1 MPNRFWKENK
11 REMNFKREAKVG
23 LLGLIGIVILYF
35 GFSYLKGSDLFS
47 TTQTYKVY
55 YKDVLGLEVS
65 NPITYSG
72 VVVGRVLGMK
82 PDYEKDRVEVTLAIK
97 KEVKLTSNTSVM
109 LADDGLIGG
118 KLLKLKIQPGDKA
131 KGGQEFKGEIESG
144 LMQMM
149 QSKLDPT
156 LKNVDSLTV
165 TLTKVVGEFAQT
177 GQALKVLLAS
187 ATTSTAGV
195 NGIIANNSKNLSAI
209 TGNAAVLTQ
218 NLNTLTKSLDA
229 QLKPILEKTGTFTDS
244 LSQVKLGSTVN
255 SLNAT
260 IKDLQGVVNGINEGK
275 GTLGKLAGND
285 SLYVNLDKTA
295 ASLNMLLSDMKS
307 NPRRYVHFS
316 LFGGK
321 DKSKK

>member
-1 MPNRFWKENK
+1 
-11 REMNFKREAKVG
+11 MNFKREAKVG

-82 PDYEKDRVEVTLAIK
+82 PDYDKDRVEVTLAIK
-97 KEVKLTSNTSVM
+97 KEVKLTNNTSVL

-118 KLLKLKIQPGDKA
+118 KLLKLKIQPGDNA
-131 KGGQEFKGEIESG
+131 KDGQEFKGEIESG

>member
-1 MPNRFWKENK
+1 
-11 REMNFKREAKVG
+11 MNFKREAKVG

-35 GFSYLKGSDLFS
+35 GFGYLKGSDLFS

-72 VVVGRVLGMK
+72 VVVGRVLSLK
-82 PDYEKDRVEVTLAIK
+82 PDYEKDSVEVTLAIK
-97 KEVKLTSNTSVM
+97 KEVKLTNNTTVL

-118 KLLKLKIQPGDKA
+118 KLLKLKIQPGDKV
-131 KGGQEFKGEIESG
+131 KDGQEFKGEIESG
-144 LMQMM
+144 LMEMM

-156 LKNVDSLTV
+156 LKNVDSLTI
-165 TLTKVVGEFAQT
+165 TLTKVVGEFAET
-177 GQALKVLLAS
+177 GQALKILLAS

-244 LSQVKLGSTVN
+244 LSHVKLGSTVN

-260 IKDLQGVVNGINEGK
+260 INDLQGVVNGINEGK

-321 DKSKK
+321 DKTKK

>member
-1 MPNRFWKENK
+1 
-11 REMNFKREAKVG
+11 MNFKREAKVG
-23 LLGLIGIVILYF
+23 LLGLIGIIIFYF
-35 GFSYLKGSDLFS
+35 GFTYLKGSDLFS

-55 YKDVLGLEVS
+55 YEDVLGLEVS
-65 NPITYSG
+65 NPVTYSG

-97 KEVKLTSNTSVM
+97 KEVKLTNNTSVI

-118 KLLKLKIQPGDKA
+118 KLLKLKILAGEKA
-131 KGGQEFKGEIESG
+131 KDGGEFKGEIESG
-144 LMQMM
+144 LMEMM

-156 LKNVDSLTV
+156 LKNVDSLTI
-165 TLTKVVGEFAQT
+165 TLTKVVGEFAET

-218 NLNTLTKSLDA
+218 NLNTLTKNLDA
-229 QLKPILEKTGTFTDS
+229 QLKPILEKTGSFTDS

-255 SLNAT
+255 SLNSM
-260 IKDLQGVVNGINEGK
+260 IKDLQGVVTGINEGK

>member
-1 MPNRFWKENK
+1 
-11 REMNFKREAKVG
+11 MNFKREAKVG

-55 YKDVLGLEVS
+55 YTDVLGLEVS

-97 KEVKLTSNTSVM
+97 KEVKLTNNTSVM

-118 KLLKLKIQPGDKA
+118 KLLKLKIQPGEKA

-187 ATTSTAGV
+187 ATASTAGV

-229 QLKPILEKTGTFTDS
+229 QLKPILEKTGSFTDS

-321 DKSKK
+321 DKTKK

>member
-1 MPNRFWKENK
+1 
-11 REMNFKREAKVG
+11 MNFKREAKVG

-35 GFSYLKGSDLFS
+35 GFGYLKGSDLFS

-72 VVVGRVLGMK
+72 VVVGRVLSLK
-82 PDYEKDRVEVTLAIK
+82 PDYEKDSVEVTLAIK
-97 KEVKLTSNTSVM
+97 KEVKLTNNTTVL

-118 KLLKLKIQPGDKA
+118 KLLKLKIQPGNNAQD
-131 KGGQEFKGEIESG
+131 GQEFKGEIESG
-144 LMQMM
+144 LMEMM

-156 LKNVDSLTV
+156 LKNVDSLTI
-165 TLTKVVGEFAQT
+165 TLTKVVGEFAET

-244 LSQVKLGSTVN
+244 LSHVKLGSTVN

-260 IKDLQGVVNGINEGK
+260 INDLQGVVNGINEGK

-321 DKSKK
+321 DKTKK

>member
-1 MPNRFWKENK
+1 
-11 REMNFKREAKVG
+11 MNFKREAKVG

-82 PDYEKDRVEVTLAIK
+82 PDYDKDRVEVTLAIK
-97 KEVKLTSNTSVM
+97 KEVKLTNNTSVL

-131 KGGQEFKGEIESG
+131 KDGQEFKGEIESG
-144 LMQMM
+144 LMEMM

-244 LSQVKLGSTVN
+244 LSQVKLGATVN

>member
-1 MPNRFWKENK
+1 
-11 REMNFKREAKVG
+11 MNFKREAKVG
-23 LLGLIGIVILYF
+23 LLGLIGIVIFYF

-47 TTQTYKVY
+47 TTQSYRVY
-55 YKDVLGLEVS
+55 YKDVMGLEVS
-65 NPITYSG
+65 NPVTYSG

-97 KEVKLTSNTSVM
+97 KEVKLTSNTLVLLS
-109 LADDGLIGG
+109 DDGLIGG
-118 KLLKLKIQPGDKA
+118 KLLKLKIQAGEKA
-131 KGGQEFKGEIESG
+131 KSGQELKGEIESG

-149 QSKLDPT
+149 QTKLDPT
-156 LKNVDSLTV
+156 LKNVDYLTV

-229 QLKPILEKTGTFTDS
+229 QLKPILEKTGSFTDS

>member
-1 MPNRFWKENK
+1 
-11 REMNFKREAKVG
+11 MNFKREAKVG

-65 NPITYSG
+65 NPITFSG

-82 PDYEKDRVEVTLAIK
+82 PDYDKDRVEVTLAIK
-97 KEVKLTSNTSVM
+97 KEVKLTNNTSVL

-118 KLLKLKIQPGDKA
+118 KLLKLKIQPGDNA
-131 KGGQEFKGEIESG
+131 KDGQEFKGEIESG

-156 LKNVDSLTV
+156 LKNVNSLTV

>member
-1 MPNRFWKENK
+1 
-11 REMNFKREAKVG
+11 MNFKKEAKVG
-23 LLGLIGIVILYF
+23 LLGLVGIIIFYF
-35 GFSYLKGSDLFS
+35 GFTYLKGSDLFS

-55 YKDVLGLEVS
+55 YEDVLGLEVS
-65 NPITYSG
+65 NPVTYSG

-97 KEVKLTSNTSVM
+97 KEVKLTNNTTVM

-118 KLLKLKIQPGDKA
+118 KLLKLKIQPGEKA
-131 KGGQEFKGEIESG
+131 KDGGEFKGEIESG
-144 LMQMM
+144 LMEMM

-165 TLTKVVGEFAQT
+165 TLTKVVGEFAET

-187 ATTSTAGV
+187 ATTSTVGV

-229 QLKPILEKTGTFTDS
+229 QLKPIMEKTGSFTDS

>member
-1 MPNRFWKENK
+1 
-11 REMNFKREAKVG
+11 MNFKREAKVG

-82 PDYEKDRVEVTLAIK
+82 PDYDKDRVEVTLAIK
-97 KEVKLTSNTSVM
+97 KEVKLTKNTSV
-109 LADDGLIGG
+109 LLVDDGLIGG
-118 KLLKLKIQPGDKA
+118 KLLKLKIQPGELA

>member
-1 MPNRFWKENK
+1 
-11 REMNFKREAKVG
+11 MNFKREAKVG

-47 TTQTYKVY
+47 TTQSYKVY

-82 PDYEKDRVEVTLAIK
+82 PDYDKDRVEVTLAIK
-97 KEVKLTSNTSVM
+97 KEVKLTNNTTVL

-118 KLLKLKIQPGDKA
+118 KLLKLKIRPGDNA
-131 KGGQEFKGEIESG
+131 KDGQEFKGEIESG

>member
-1 MPNRFWKENK
+1 LNRKK
-11 REMNFKREAKVG
+11 TEMNFKKEAKVG
-23 LLGLIGIVILYF
+23 LLGLVGIIIFYF
-35 GFSYLKGSDLFS
+35 GFTYLKGSDLFS

-55 YKDVLGLEVS
+55 YEDVLGLEVS
-65 NPITYSG
+65 NPVTYSG

-97 KEVKLTSNTSVM
+97 KEVKLTNNTTVM

-118 KLLKLKIQPGDKA
+118 KLLKLKIQPGEKA
-131 KGGQEFKGEIESG
+131 KDGGEFKGEIESG
-144 LMQMM
+144 LMEMM

-165 TLTKVVGEFAQT
+165 TLTKVVGEFAET

-187 ATTSTAGV
+187 ATTSTVGV

-229 QLKPILEKTGTFTDS
+229 QLKPIMEKTGSFTDS

>member
-1 MPNRFWKENK
+1 
-11 REMNFKREAKVG
+11 MNFKREAKVG

-47 TTQTYKVY
+47 TTQSYKVY

-82 PDYEKDRVEVTLAIK
+82 PDYDKDRVEVTLAIK
-97 KEVKLTSNTSVM
+97 KEVKLTNNTSVL

-118 KLLKLKIQPGDKA
+118 KLLKLKIQPGDNA
-131 KGGQEFKGEIESG
+131 KDGQEFKGEIESG

>member
-1 MPNRFWKENK
+1 
-11 REMNFKREAKVG
+11 MNFKREAKVG

-35 GFSYLKGSDLFS
+35 GFGYLKGSDLFS

-72 VVVGRVLGMK
+72 VVVGRVLSLK
-82 PDYEKDRVEVTLAIK
+82 PDYEKDSVEVTLAIK
-97 KEVKLTSNTSVM
+97 KEVKLTNNTTVL

-118 KLLKLKIQPGDKA
+118 KLLKLKIQPGNKA
-131 KGGQEFKGEIESG
+131 QDGQEFKGEIESG
-144 LMQMM
+144 LMEMM

-156 LKNVDSLTV
+156 LKNVDSLTI
-165 TLTKVVGEFAQT
+165 TLTKVVGEFAET
-177 GQALKVLLAS
+177 GQALKILLAS

-244 LSQVKLGSTVN
+244 LSHVKLGSTVN

-260 IKDLQGVVNGINEGK
+260 INDLQGVVNGINEGK

-321 DKSKK
+321 DKTKK

>member
-1 MPNRFWKENK
+1 
-11 REMNFKREAKVG
+11 MNFKREAKVG
-23 LLGLIGIVILYF
+23 LLGLIGIVIFYF

-47 TTQTYKVY
+47 TTQSYRVY
-55 YKDVLGLEVS
+55 YKDVMGLEVS
-65 NPITYSG
+65 NPVTYSG

-97 KEVKLTSNTSVM
+97 KEVKLTSNTLVLLS
-109 LADDGLIGG
+109 DDGLIGG
-118 KLLKLKIQPGDKA
+118 KLLKLKIQAGEKA
-131 KGGQEFKGEIESG
+131 QSGQELKGEIESG

-149 QSKLDPT
+149 QTKLDPT

-229 QLKPILEKTGTFTDS
+229 QLKPILEKTGSFTDS

-321 DKSKK
+321 DKTKK

>member
-1 MPNRFWKENK
+1 
-11 REMNFKREAKVG
+11 MNFKREAKVG

-97 KEVKLTSNTSVM
+97 KEVKLTNNTSVM

-118 KLLKLKIQPGDKA
+118 KLLKLKIQPGEKA

-187 ATTSTAGV
+187 ATASTAGV

-229 QLKPILEKTGTFTDS
+229 QLKPILEKTGSFTDS

-321 DKSKK
+321 DKTKK

>member
-1 MPNRFWKENK
+1 
-11 REMNFKREAKVG
+11 MNFKKEAKVG
-23 LLGLIGIVILYF
+23 LLGLVGIVILYF
-35 GFSYLKGSDLFS
+35 GFNYLKGSDLFS
-47 TTQTYKVY
+47 TTQNYKVY
-55 YKDVLGLEVS
+55 YNDVLGLEVS
-65 NPITYSG
+65 NPVTYSG
-72 VVVGRVLGMK
+72 VVVGRVLGMQ
-82 PDYEKDRVEVTLAIK
+82 PDYEKDLVEVTLAIK
-97 KEVKLTSNTSVM
+97 KEVKLSTNTIAL

-118 KLLKLKIQPGDKA
+118 KLVKLKIFPGQKLA
-131 KGGQEFKGEIESG
+131 QGQTIKSEVETG
-144 LMQMM
+144 LMDMVQT
-149 QSKLDPT
+149 KLDPT

-165 TLTKVVGEFAQT
+165 TLTKVVSEFAET

-187 ATTSTAGV
+187 ATSSTNGV

-229 QLKPILEKTGTFTDS
+229 QLKPILEKTGSFTDS

-255 SLNAT
+255 RLNAT

>member
-1 MPNRFWKENK
+1 
-11 REMNFKREAKVG
+11 MNFKKEAKVG
-23 LLGLIGIVILYF
+23 LLGLVGIIIFYF
-35 GFSYLKGSDLFS
+35 GFTYLKGSDLFS

-55 YKDVLGLEVS
+55 YEDVLGLEVS
-65 NPITYSG
+65 NPVTYSG

-97 KEVKLTSNTSVM
+97 KEVKLTNNTTVM

-118 KLLKLKIQPGDKA
+118 KLLKLKIQPGEKA
-131 KGGQEFKGEIESG
+131 KDGGEFKGEIESG
-144 LMQMM
+144 LMEMM

-165 TLTKVVGEFAQT
+165 TLTKVVGEFAET

-195 NGIIANNSKNLSAI
+195 NGIIANNSKNLSTI
-209 TGNAAVLTQ
+209 TGNAAVLTN
-218 NLNTLTKSLDA
+218 NLNTLTKNLDA
-229 QLKPILEKTGTFTDS
+229 QLKPIMEKTGSFTDS

>member
-1 MPNRFWKENK
+1 
-11 REMNFKREAKVG
+11 MNFKREAKVG

-82 PDYEKDRVEVTLAIK
+82 PDYDKDRVEVTLAIK
-97 KEVKLTSNTSVM
+97 KEVKLTNNTSVL

-118 KLLKLKIQPGDKA
+118 KLLKLKIQPGDNA
-131 KGGQEFKGEIESG
+131 KDGQEFKGEIESG

-187 ATTSTAGV
+187 ATTSTVGV

>member
-1 MPNRFWKENK
+1 
-11 REMNFKREAKVG
+11 MNFKREAKVG

-97 KEVKLTSNTSVM
+97 KEVKLTNNTSVL

-118 KLLKLKIQPGDKA
+118 KLLKLKIQPGEIA

-229 QLKPILEKTGTFTDS
+229 QLKPILEKTGSFTDS

>member
-1 MPNRFWKENK
+1 
-11 REMNFKREAKVG
+11 MNFKREAKVG
-23 LLGLIGIVILYF
+23 LLGLVGIVIFYF
-35 GFSYLKGSDLFS
+35 GFTYLKGSDLFS
-47 TTQTYKVY
+47 TTQSYKVY
-55 YKDVLGLEVS
+55 YKDVMGLEVS
-65 NPITYSG
+65 NPVTYSG

-97 KEVKLTSNTSVM
+97 KEVKLTNNTLVF

-118 KLLKLKIQPGDKA
+118 KLLKLKIQAGEKA
-131 KGGQEFKGEIESG
+131 KAGQEFKGEIESG

-187 ATTSTAGV
+187 ATTSTAGL

-229 QLKPILEKTGTFTDS
+229 QLKPILEKTGSFTDS

-307 NPRRYVHFS
+307 NPRRYLHFS

>member
-1 MPNRFWKENK
+1 
-11 REMNFKREAKVG
+11 MNFKKEAKVG
-23 LLGLIGIVILYF
+23 LLGLVGIIILYF
-35 GFSYLKGSDLFS
+35 GFNYLKGSDLFS

-65 NPITYSG
+65 NPVTFNG
-72 VVVGRVLGMK
+72 VVVGRVLGLQ
-82 PDYEKDRVEVTLAIK
+82 PDYEKDMVEVTLAIK
-97 KEVKLTSNTSVM
+97 KEVKLSSNTTAL

-118 KLLKLKIQPGDKA
+118 KLVKLKILPGEKI
-131 KGGQEFKGEIESG
+131 KQGQTLKSELEVG
-144 LMQMM
+144 LMDMVQT
-149 QSKLDPT
+149 KLDPT

-165 TLTKVVGEFAQT
+165 TLTKVVSEFAQT
-177 GQALKVLLAS
+177 GQALKILLAS
-187 ATTSTAGV
+187 ATTSTNGV

-229 QLKPILEKTGTFTDS
+229 QLKPILEKTGTFSDS

-260 IKDLQGVVNGINEGK
+260 IRDLQGVVKGINEGQ

>member
-1 MPNRFWKENK
+1 
-11 REMNFKREAKVG
+11 MNFKREAKVG
-23 LLGLIGIVILYF
+23 LLGLVGIVIFYF
-35 GFSYLKGSDLFS
+35 GFTYLKGSDLFS
-47 TTQTYKVY
+47 TTQSYKVY
-55 YKDVLGLEVS
+55 YKDVMGLEVS
-65 NPITYSG
+65 NPVTYSG

-97 KEVKLTSNTSVM
+97 KEVKLTANTLVLLS
-109 LADDGLIGG
+109 DDGLIGG
-118 KLLKLKIQPGDKA
+118 KLLKLKIQAGEKA
-131 KGGQEFKGEIESG
+131 KSGQELKGEIESG

-149 QSKLDPT
+149 QTKLDPT

-165 TLTKVVGEFAQT
+165 TLTKVVGEFAET

-229 QLKPILEKTGTFTDS
+229 QLKPILEKTGSFTDS

>member
-1 MPNRFWKENK
+1 
-11 REMNFKREAKVG
+11 MNFKREAKVG

-97 KEVKLTSNTSVM
+97 KEVKLTNNTSVM

-321 DKSKK
+321 DKTKK

>member
-1 MPNRFWKENK
+1 
-11 REMNFKREAKVG
+11 MNFKREAKVG

-35 GFSYLKGSDLFS
+35 GFGYLKGSDLFS

-72 VVVGRVLGMK
+72 VVVGRVLSMK
-82 PDYEKDRVEVTLAIK
+82 PDYEKDSVEVTLAIK
-97 KEVKLTSNTSVM
+97 KEVKLTNNTTVL

-118 KLLKLKIQPGDKA
+118 KLLKLKIQPGNNAQD
-131 KGGQEFKGEIESG
+131 GQEFKGEIESG
-144 LMQMM
+144 LMEMM

-156 LKNVDSLTV
+156 LKNVDSLTI
-165 TLTKVVGEFAQT
+165 TLTKVVGEFAET

-244 LSQVKLGSTVN
+244 LSHVKLGSTVN

-260 IKDLQGVVNGINEGK
+260 INDLQGVVNGINEGK

-321 DKSKK
+321 DKTKK

>member
-1 MPNRFWKENK
+1 
-11 REMNFKREAKVG
+11 MNFKREAKVG

-35 GFSYLKGSDLFS
+35 GFGYLKGSDLFS

-72 VVVGRVLGMK
+72 VVVGRVLSLK
-82 PDYEKDRVEVTLAIK
+82 PDYEKDSVEVTLAIK
-97 KEVKLTSNTSVM
+97 KEVKLTNNTTVL

-118 KLLKLKIQPGDKA
+118 KLLKLKIQPGDKV
-131 KGGQEFKGEIESG
+131 KDGQEFKGEIESG
-144 LMQMM
+144 LMEMM

-156 LKNVDSLTV
+156 LKNVDSLTI
-165 TLTKVVGEFAQT
+165 TLTKVVGEFAET
-177 GQALKVLLAS
+177 GQALKILLAS

-244 LSQVKLGSTVN
+244 LSHVKLGSTVN

-260 IKDLQGVVNGINEGK
+260 INDLQGVVNGINEGK

-295 ASLNMLLSDMKS
+295 ASLNMLFSDMKS

-321 DKSKK
+321 DKTKK

>member
-1 MPNRFWKENK
+1 
-11 REMNFKREAKVG
+11 MNFKREAKVG

-82 PDYEKDRVEVTLAIK
+82 PDYEKDRVEVTMAIK
-97 KEVKLTSNTSVM
+97 KEVKLTNNTSVM

-118 KLLKLKIQPGDKA
+118 KLLKLKIQPGEIA
-131 KGGQEFKGEIESG
+131 KSGQEFKGEIESG

-156 LKNVDSLTV
+156 LKNVDSLTI

-209 TGNAAVLTQ
+209 TGNAVVLTQ

>member
-1 MPNRFWKENK
+1 
-11 REMNFKREAKVG
+11 MNFKKEAKVG
-23 LLGLIGIVILYF
+23 LLGLVGIIILYF
-35 GFSYLKGSDLFS
+35 GFNYLKGSDLFS

-65 NPITYSG
+65 NPVTFNG
-72 VVVGRVLGMK
+72 VVVGRVLGLQ
-82 PDYEKDRVEVTLAIK
+82 PDYEKDMVEVTLAIK
-97 KEVKLTSNTSVM
+97 KEVKLSTNTTAL

-118 KLLKLKIQPGDKA
+118 KLVKLQILPGDKL
-131 KGGQEFKGEIESG
+131 KQGQTLKSELEVG
-144 LMQMM
+144 LMDMVQT
-149 QSKLDPT
+149 KLDPT

-165 TLTKVVGEFAQT
+165 TLTKVVSEFEQT

-187 ATTSTAGV
+187 ATTSTNGV

-229 QLKPILEKTGTFTDS
+229 QLKPILEKTGTFSDS

-260 IKDLQGVVNGINEGK
+260 IRDLQGVVKGINEGQ

>member
-1 MPNRFWKENK
+1 
-11 REMNFKREAKVG
+11 MNFKREAKVG

-97 KEVKLTSNTSVM
+97 KEVKLTNNTSVM

-118 KLLKLKIQPGDKA
+118 KLLKLKIQPGEKA

>member
-1 MPNRFWKENK
+1 
-11 REMNFKREAKVG
+11 MNFKREAKVG

-97 KEVKLTSNTSVM
+97 KEVKLTNNTSVL

>member
-1 MPNRFWKENK
+1 
-11 REMNFKREAKVG
+11 MNFKREAKVG
-23 LLGLIGIVILYF
+23 LLGLVGIVIFYF
-35 GFSYLKGSDLFS
+35 GFTYLKGSDLFS
-47 TTQTYKVY
+47 TTQSYKVY
-55 YKDVLGLEVS
+55 YKDVMGLEVS
-65 NPITYSG
+65 NPVTYSG

-97 KEVKLTSNTSVM
+97 KEVKLTSNTLVLLS
-109 LADDGLIGG
+109 DDGLIGG
-118 KLLKLKIQPGDKA
+118 KLLKLKIQAGEKA
-131 KGGQEFKGEIESG
+131 KAGQELKGEIESG

-149 QSKLDPT
+149 QTKLDPT

-165 TLTKVVGEFAQT
+165 TLTKVVGEFAET

-229 QLKPILEKTGTFTDS
+229 QLKPILEKTGSFTDS

-255 SLNAT
+255 SLNST

>member
-1 MPNRFWKENK
+1 
-11 REMNFKREAKVG
+11 MNFKREAKVG

-82 PDYEKDRVEVTLAIK
+82 PDYDKDRVEVTLAIK
-97 KEVKLTSNTSVM
+97 KEVKLTKNTSVL

-118 KLLKLKIQPGDKA
+118 KLLKLKIQPGELA

-156 LKNVDSLTV
+156 LKNVDLLTV

>member
-1 MPNRFWKENK
+1 
-11 REMNFKREAKVG
+11 MNFKREAKVG

-47 TTQTYKVY
+47 TTQSYKVY

-82 PDYEKDRVEVTLAIK
+82 PDYDKDRVEVTLAIK
-97 KEVKLTSNTSVM
+97 KEVKLTNNTTVL

-118 KLLKLKIQPGDKA
+118 KLLKLKIQPGDNA
-131 KGGQEFKGEIESG
+131 KDGQEFKGEIESG

>member
-1 MPNRFWKENK
+1 
-11 REMNFKREAKVG
+11 MNFKREAKVG

-82 PDYEKDRVEVTLAIK
+82 PDYEKDRVEVSLAIK
-97 KEVKLTSNTSVM
+97 KEVKLTNNTSVM

-321 DKSKK
+321 DKTKK

>member
-1 MPNRFWKENK
+1 
-11 REMNFKREAKVG
+11 
-23 LLGLIGIVILYF
+23 LGLIGIVILYF

-82 PDYEKDRVEVTLAIK
+82 PDYDKDRVEVTLAIK
-97 KEVKLTSNTSVM
+97 KEVKLTNNTSVL

-118 KLLKLKIQPGDKA
+118 KLLKLKIQPGDNA
-131 KGGQEFKGEIESG
+131 KDGQEFKGEIESG

>member
-1 MPNRFWKENK
+1 
-11 REMNFKREAKVG
+11 MNFKREAKVG
-23 LLGLIGIVILYF
+23 LLGLVGIVIFYF
-35 GFSYLKGSDLFS
+35 GFTYLKGSDLFS
-47 TTQTYKVY
+47 TTQSYKVY
-55 YKDVLGLEVS
+55 YKDVMGLEVS
-65 NPITYSG
+65 NPVTYSG

-97 KEVKLTSNTSVM
+97 KEVKLTTNTSVM

-118 KLLKLKIQPGDKA
+118 KLLKLKIQAGEKA
-131 KGGQEFKGEIESG
+131 KAGQELKGEIEAG

-149 QSKLDPT
+149 QTKLDPT

-165 TLTKVVGEFAQT
+165 TLTKVVGEFAET

-218 NLNTLTKSLDA
+218 NLNTLTKSLDT
-229 QLKPILEKTGTFTDS
+229 QLKPILEKTGSFTDS